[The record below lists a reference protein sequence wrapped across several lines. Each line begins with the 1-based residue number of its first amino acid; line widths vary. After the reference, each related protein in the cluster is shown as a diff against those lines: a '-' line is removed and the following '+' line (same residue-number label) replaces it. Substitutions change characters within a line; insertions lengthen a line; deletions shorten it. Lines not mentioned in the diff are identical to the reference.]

1 MQNVL
6 LKDLIGKK
14 YHNSISKEQEK
25 PLVLIKFKSMTILS
39 KEEMNIV

>member
-1 MQNVL
+1 MHFKKIL
-6 LKDLIGKK
+6 LAKK

-25 PLVLIKFKSMTILS
+25 PLVLIKFKSMTTLS